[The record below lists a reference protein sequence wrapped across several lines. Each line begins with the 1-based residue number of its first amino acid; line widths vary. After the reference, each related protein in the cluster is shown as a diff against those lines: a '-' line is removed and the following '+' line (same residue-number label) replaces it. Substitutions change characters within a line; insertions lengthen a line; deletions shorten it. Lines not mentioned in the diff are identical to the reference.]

1 MGFGTA
7 LFHATRPINSRRTP
21 LLGFPRPRS
30 LRPAARVDITIANFG
45 SLCKGWLYGPS
56 HHILALPLHPAL
68 YPVYEGAMKSP
79 RMDMRSSLAHLPAR
93 KQRELER
100 ILTILHEEF
109 GEAVKASTSPTRRA
123 GRILKIILFGSHA
136 RDDWVE
142 DPKGGYFSDYD
153 LLVIVNET
161 ELAEMS
167 VYWYTAE
174 DRILNARAIKTPVS
188 FIVHSLEEVNDALG
202 QGEYFFADIVTDG
215 ILLYELN
222 GKTAGGNKRYT
233 LVQPK
238 PPTPQAAY
246 ERAKTYFEFW
256 TDQADEAF
264 KSYRA
269 IVKDGVV
276 NYAAFTL
283 HQTIERIYN
292 TLLLTLTLYS
302 PKTHNI
308 KFLRSLAED
317 QDKRLIEAWPR
328 ATKRDRATFELL
340 KKAYIEARYSEH
352 YQITKAQLDW
362 LAESSTRLQALVETS
377 CTERLETLK
386 AEATWNGS

>member
-1 MGFGTA
+1 M
-7 LFHATRPINSRRTP
+7 
-21 LLGFPRPRS
+21 GFPRPRS
-30 LRPAARVDITIANFG
+30 QRPAARVDITIAKFG
-45 SLCKGWLYGPS
+45 PLCKGWLYGLPQ
-56 HHILALPLHPAL
+56 HILALPLHPWRR
-68 YPVYEGAMKSP
+68 PVYEGAMKSP
-79 RMDMRSSLAHLPAR
+79 RMDMRSSLAHLPTR

-109 GEAVKASTSPTRRA
+109 GEAVKASSSPSRRA

-153 LLVIVNET
+153 LLVIVNEA

-188 FIVHSLEEVNDALG
+188 FIVHSLEEVNNALG
-202 QGEYFFADIVTDG
+202 HGEYFFADIVTDG

-222 GKTAGGNKRYT
+222 GKKPNGPARYT

-246 ERAKTYFEFW
+246 QRAKKYFEFW
-256 TDQADEAF
+256 QPKIESSMKGATFYLSEGEFND
-264 KSYRA
+264 
-269 IVKDGVV
+269 
-276 NYAAFTL
+276 AAFTL
-283 HQTIERIYN
+283 HQATERLYN
-292 TLLLTLTLYS
+292 CMLLVHTLYG

-308 KFLRSLAED
+308 KFLRTLTED

-362 LAESSTRLQALVETS
+362 LADCTNRLQALVETA
-377 CTERLETLK
+377 CTERLQVMKTTSGQNDASK
-386 AEATWNGS
+386 